1 MSGALVLIQSCTV
14 DMIRIKCPY
23 CGERDHSEFTYGGD
37 ASIKYP
43 ALDAPE
49 SEWTKAIF
57 FRENIRGMQK
67 ETWHHTNGC
76 RLWLEVERST
86 ITHEIK
92 SVKACHPQIEKIT
105 KSKS

>member
-1 MSGALVLIQSCTV
+1 MSVVLVQIQSCTV

-23 CGERDHSEFTYGGD
+23 CGERDHSEFIYGGD

-43 ALDAPE
+43 ALDASE
-49 SEWTKAIF
+49 SEWTEAIF
-57 FRENIRGMQK
+57 FRENIRGIQK

-92 SVKACHPQIEKIT
+92 SVKPCHPQIETIT
-105 KSKS
+105 KNKL

>member
-1 MSGALVLIQSCTV
+1 MKKELILTSEVLVQIQSCTV

-76 RLWLEVERST
+76 RPVSY
-86 ITHEIK
+86 THLRAHE
-92 SVKACHPQIEKIT
+92 T
-105 KSKS
+105 

>member
-1 MSGALVLIQSCTV
+1 
-14 DMIRIKCPY
+14 MIRIKCPY

-37 ASIKYP
+37 ASIVNTQHSMRQI
-43 ALDAPE
+43 
-49 SEWTKAIF
+49 SEWTQAIF
-57 FRENIRGMQK
+57 FRENKRGMQK

-92 SVKACHPQIEKIT
+92 SVKACHPQIDKIT
-105 KSKS
+105 KNKS

>member
-1 MSGALVLIQSCTV
+1 MTSGVLVQIQSCTV

-37 ASIKYP
+37 ASV
-43 ALDAPE
+43 

-57 FRENIRGMQK
+57 FRENIRGIQK

-92 SVKACHPQIEKIT
+92 SVKACHPQIDKIT
-105 KSKS
+105 KNKS